1 VWQIIKKGRIIVP
14 LFKFFAKLLRKVAQI
29 FGYDVL
35 FSKQSRG
42 GGHEKVTP
50 YATYAPW
57 RTDLAF
63 IEVYNQIKN
72 NTLVDIY
79 RCYEL
84 WQLVDET
91 YGLEGAII
99 EIGVWRGGTGA
110 LIAKRAELLGITQRV
125 YLCDTFTGV
134 VKAGE
139 SDSFYKGG
147 EHSDTSKSAADA
159 LINKLGLSNAEILAG
174 IFPEDTS
181 EMVVDETFRFCH
193 IDVDVFQSAK
203 DIVGW
208 IWDKLAVGGI
218 IVFDD
223 YGFKSCG
230 GITKFVNQERKK
242 NDRTV
247 IHNLNGHGIIIK
259 TVKSQT
265 QTGQNL

>member
-1 VWQIIKKGRIIVP
+1 MTYYSYYFQNKAGGGGGYEIIV
-14 LFKFFAKLLRKVAQI
+14 LYEA
-29 FGYDVL
+29 
-35 FSKQSRG
+35 
-42 GGHEKVTP
+42 
-50 YATYAPW
+50 YAPW

-72 NTLVDIY
+72 NTLVGIY

-84 WQLVDET
+84 WQLVNET

-110 LIAKRAELLGITQRV
+110 LIAKRAELLGITSRV

-139 SDSFYKGG
+139 NDSFYKGG
-147 EHSDTSKSAADA
+147 EHSDASKSIVDE
-159 LINKLGLSNAEILAG
+159 LINKLRLSNTEILTG
-174 IFPEDTS
+174 IFPEETS
-181 EMVVDETFRFCH
+181 EMVVDATFRFCH

-203 DIVGW
+203 DIVEW

-223 YGFKSCG
+223 YGNKNCD
-230 GITKFVNQERKK
+230 GITKFIDQERKK

-247 IHNLNGHGIIIK
+247 IDNLNGHGIIIK
-259 TVKSQT
+259 TK
-265 QTGQNL
+265 N

>member
-1 VWQIIKKGRIIVP
+1 PPPPPPPPRGAPQDSV
-14 LFKFFAKLLRKVAQI
+14 
-29 FGYDVL
+29 VL
-35 FSKQSRG
+35 Y
-42 GGHEKVTP
+42 EI
-50 YATYAPW
+50 YAPW

-84 WQLVDET
+84 WQLVNET
-91 YGLEGAII
+91 SGLEGAII

-110 LIAKRAELLGITQRV
+110 LIAKQAELLGITSHV

-139 SDSFYKGG
+139 NDSSYKGG
-147 EHSDTSKSAADA
+147 EHSDASKSTVDA
-159 LINKLGLSNAEILAG
+159 LINKLGLSNTKILVG

-181 EMVVDETFRFCH
+181 EMVADSTFRFCH

-203 DIVGW
+203 DIVEW

-223 YGFKSCG
+223 YGNKNCD
-230 GITKFVNQERKK
+230 GITKFVDQERKK

-247 IHNLNGHGIIIK
+247 IHNLNGHAIIIK
-259 TVKSQT
+259 TKK
-265 QTGQNL
+265 